1 MAKSSFLPSL
11 NCRRCTRAPDLDILS
26 LQADLTMNPQDVADY
41 LQEHPEFLSEHAS
54 VFATLT
60 VPHPHGGRA
69 IPLSERQMVTLRE
82 KNRALEL
89 KVAELMRFGQE
100 NDAIAERLAR
110 WTRMLLLQRS
120 PRLMPETLTGSLEE
134 IFSVPH
140 VALVVW
146 GAAEDFVNEAR
157 AMDASAELIAFVG
170 TLQVPYCGAPDAD
183 AAHAASLFQK
193 ATTDVL
199 KEATTDG
206 AALETTPESGDGN
219 DVRSIA
225 LIPLHRG
232 ASAEA
237 FGVLALGS
245 ADARRFHEGMGTE
258 FLSRIGETAS
268 AALTRLLH

>member
-1 MAKSSFLPSL
+1 
-11 NCRRCTRAPDLDILS
+11 
-26 LQADLTMNPQDVADY
+26 MNPQDIADY
-41 LQEHPEFLSEHAS
+41 LQQHPEFLSEHANI
-54 VFATLT
+54 FASLT

-146 GAAEDFVNEAR
+146 DAAEDFVNEAR
-157 AMDASAELIAFVG
+157 AMDASSELIAFVSS
-170 TLQVPYCGAPDAD
+170 LQAPYCGAPERE
-183 AAHAASLFQK
+183 AAHAASLFQQST
-193 ATTDVL
+193 ADVL
-199 KEATTDG
+199 QEATTDG
-206 AALETTPESGDGN
+206 SAIEPTDAAETSE
-219 DVRSIA
+219 VRSLA

-232 ASAEA
+232 ASSRS

-268 AALTRLLH
+268 AALTRLLN

>member
-1 MAKSSFLPSL
+1 ML
-11 NCRRCTRAPDLDILS
+11 T
-26 LQADLTMNPQDVADY
+26 DLTMNPQDVADY
-41 LQEHPEFLSEHAS
+41 LQQHPEFLAEHAN

-69 IPLSERQMVTLRE
+69 IPLAERQMVTLRE

-110 WTRMLLLQRS
+110 WTRMLLLQRA

-134 IFSVPH
+134 IFSVPQ

-146 GAAEDFVNEAR
+146 DAAEDFANEAR
-157 AMDASAELIAFVG
+157 AMDASAELIAFV
-170 TLQVPYCGAPDAD
+170 TSLQSPYCGAPEHE
-183 AAHAASLFQK
+183 AAHAAALFQK
-193 ATTDVL
+193 TTAEVL
-199 KEATTDG
+199 QEPTTDG
-206 AALETTPESGDGN
+206 AAIDADATDATAGA

-232 ASAEA
+232 ASAKA